1 VRCHAHQ
8 HWRGAGIYEE
18 AAGQEEGTSNSRYS
32 TVCLV
37 YDCQCLRS
45 TTCAKPSMR
54 LHNRRT
60 TILPSTTNL
69 IGAYGPPL
77 GAGVVS
83 SCAPNITMMCLRRVA
98 RSRSACNSPLHCL
111 PTPLGVCFG
120 KDAIIGPRAPPR
132 DDKLQSK
139 KCDTG
144 HMQAFSPC
152 RDASGGV
159 SFTLAG
165 RLPFTRG
172 SIPGVNDNMHASVYV
187 CFGKAAIARP

>member
-1 VRCHAHQ
+1 MRCHAHQ

-18 AAGQEEGTSNSRYS
+18 AADLEDGTPTSQYT
-32 TVCLV
+32 TVCIV

-60 TILPSTTNL
+60 TILCSATNL
-69 IGAYGPPL
+69 LGAYGPPL
-77 GAGVVS
+77 RVVS
-83 SCAPNITMMCLRRVA
+83 SCKVAQSITMMCLRRVA
-98 RSRSACNSPLHCL
+98 RSRPACNSPLHYL
-111 PTPLGVCFG
+111 PTPFGVCFG

-144 HMQAFSPC
+144 HVQAFSRHVGMP
-152 RDASGGV
+152 SGDLG
-159 SFTLAG
+159 FTLAG

-172 SIPGVNDNMHASVYV
+172 SIP
-187 CFGKAAIARP
+187 

>member
-1 VRCHAHQ
+1 
-8 HWRGAGIYEE
+8 
-18 AAGQEEGTSNSRYS
+18 
-32 TVCLV
+32 
-37 YDCQCLRS
+37 
-45 TTCAKPSMR
+45 MR

-77 GAGVVS
+77 GVVS
-83 SCAPNITMMCLRRVA
+83 SCKVAPNITMMCLRRVA
-98 RSRSACNSPLHCL
+98 RSRPACNSPLHYL

-120 KDAIIGPRAPPR
+120 KDAIIRHRAAPR

-187 CFGKAAIARP
+187 CFGKAAIVRPRAPPPRRQTSLGRENNGVGSSAASAAARPPPPPPRRSGATRGGSTPKG